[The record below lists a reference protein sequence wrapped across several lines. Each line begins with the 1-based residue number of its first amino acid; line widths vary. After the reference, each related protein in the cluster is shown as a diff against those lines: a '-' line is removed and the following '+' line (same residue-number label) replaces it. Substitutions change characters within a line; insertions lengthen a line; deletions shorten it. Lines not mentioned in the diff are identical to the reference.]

1 MNEGTGGG
9 RRRAG
14 CRRASVLSTGLA
26 GIALLA
32 AACGGGSSTTT
43 SAQAPYQQALAYAQ
57 CMRSHGEA
65 SFPDPT
71 SEGVFNGIGNTD
83 PNSPQYLSAS
93 KTCGHLL
100 GGPEF
105 AVTQLHSV
113 TDQALKYVDCL
124 RAHGVPDW
132 PDPIV
137 TVAGV
142 TMTLHGT
149 GLNFGTPQVMSAEQA
164 CKKLDTPA
172 ISGS

>member
-1 MNEGTGGG
+1 
-9 RRRAG
+9 
-14 CRRASVLSTGLA
+14 
-26 GIALLA
+26 
-32 AACGGGSSTTT
+32 
-43 SAQAPYQQALAYAQ
+43 
-57 CMRSHGEA
+57 MRSHGEPT
-65 SFPDPT
+65 FPDPT
-71 SEGVFNGIGNTD
+71 SQGNFNGIGNAR

-105 AVTQLHSV
+105 TVAQLHSV
-113 TDQALKYVDCL
+113 TIQALKYVDCL

-149 GLNFGTPQVMSAEQA
+149 GLSFGTPQVQSAEQA
-164 CKKLDTPA
+164 CKKLDTSA

>member
-1 MNEGTGGG
+1 MNEGTGSCRGR

-14 CRRASVLSTGLA
+14 VLSTGLA
-26 GIALLA
+26 GIALLT

-43 SAQAPYQQALAYAQ
+43 AAQTPYQQALAYAQ

-71 SEGVFNGIGNTD
+71 SKGVFNGIGNTD
-83 PNSPQYLSAS
+83 PNSPQYLSAN

-105 AVTQLHSV
+105 AVTQLHAV

-149 GLNFGTPQVMSAEQA
+149 GLYPWSPQVQSAEQA